1 MLKKSQQILE
11 DYFGYESFRPG
22 QEEIISS
29 ILKQN
34 NTLGVMPTGGGK
46 SICFQIPALCLSG
59 TTVVFSPLIS
69 LMKDQIDSLDAVGIE
84 ATFINSSLS
93 GQEIEARMRQIQ
105 TGLYDLVYIAPERLQ
120 SQRFEE
126 LLETIK
132 ISLVVV
138 DEAHCISQW
147 GHDFRPAYMLI
158 SSFVEGLADDVPVAA
173 FTATAT
179 ADVRADINEILDIDQ
194 SFVTSFDREN
204 LNFKLVKGEDKRDF
218 IYEYVKKNS
227 AEAGIIYAGT
237 RKEVNQ
243 LHSFLK
249 EKGFAVG
256 RYHAGL
262 TKDLRKETQDDFLYD
277 KIKIVVAT
285 NAFGM
290 GIDKSNV
297 RYVIHHNMPQDIE
310 SYYQEAGRAGRD
322 GEPSE
327 CVLLF
332 APGDV
337 RLPKY
342 FIEQS
347 NLSTKRKALA
357 HNKLQKMIDYCYTS
371 SCLRSYILEYFGEE
385 DTPDTCDNCSNC
397 NTNHE
402 LEDITVQAQ
411 KILSCVYRL
420 DQQYGITK
428 VARVLN
434 GSKAKSIL
442 DLNLDQVST
451 YGIMS
456 DYTIKEIKNLIKFL
470 VAERYIELTEGKYAV
485 LNLNDNSYAV
495 LEGSQQVH
503 QKVRQQTEQIAD
515 TNQLFDLLREL
526 RMEIARQEGVPPFI
540 IFPDSA
546 LRDMVDKLP
555 ANNKEM
561 LKVKGV
567 GTTKLKK
574 YGKQFLAKI
583 NEVTNR
589 TTDTSTK
596 NDNLLASDKSFVTS
610 YKLYQKDNSLAEIAE
625 LRDLTINTIQK
636 HMLKAAEKGLEI
648 DLTSFVPKEHQKEIL
663 KEIKDREDTRLS
675 PIKEA
680 VPDEVSY
687 FQIRVM
693 RHQFLN
699 NEAN

>member
-1 MLKKSQQILE
+1 MLKKAQRILE
-11 DYFGYESFRPG
+11 DYFGYDSFRPG
-22 QEEIISS
+22 QEEIITS
-29 ILKQN
+29 ILNKN

-69 LMKDQIDSLDAVGIE
+69 LMKDQIDSLHAVGIE
-84 ATFINSSLS
+84 ATFINSSL
-93 GQEIEARMRQIQ
+93 GRKEIEARIRQIQ

-120 SQRFEE
+120 SQRFVE
-126 LLETIK
+126 LLETIEV
-132 ISLVVV
+132 SLVVV

-158 SSFVEGLADDVPVAA
+158 SSFIAGLDNETTVAA

-179 ADVRADINEILDIDQ
+179 TDVRKDISNILDIEE
-194 SFVTSFDREN
+194 SFVTSFDRAN
-204 LNFKLVKGEDKRDF
+204 LTFKLVKGEDKRDF
-218 IYEYVKKNS
+218 IDEYVTKNS
-227 AEAGIIYAGT
+227 TEAGIIYAGT

-243 LHSFLK
+243 LHSYLE
-249 EKGFAVG
+249 EKGFAAG

-262 TKDLRKETQDDFLYD
+262 SKELRKETQEDFLYD

-332 APGDV
+332 APGDI

-342 FIEQS
+342 FIKQS
-347 NLSTKRKALA
+347 NVSTKRKTLA
-357 HNKLQKMIDYCYTS
+357 HNKLQQMIDYCYTGQ
-371 SCLRSYILEYFGEE
+371 CLRSYILEYFGEDE
-385 DTPDTCDNCSNC
+385 LAEECDNCSNC
-397 NTNHE
+397 NTAQE
-402 LEDITVQAQ
+402 LKDITVQAQ
-411 KILSCVYRL
+411 KILSCIYRV
-420 DQQYGITK
+420 QEQYGITK

-434 GSKAKSIL
+434 GSKAKGIL

-470 VAERYIELTEGKYAV
+470 IAERYIELTEGKYAV
-485 LNLNDNSYAV
+485 IELNDNSYAV
-495 LEGSQQVH
+495 LEGEEKVW
-503 QKVRQQTEQIAD
+503 QKVRQQTEQITN
-515 TNQLFDLLREL
+515 TNQLFDQLRKL
-526 RMEIARQEGVPPFI
+526 RSKIATEEGVPPFI

-555 ANNKEM
+555 GNNKEM
-561 LKVKGV
+561 LKIKGV

-574 YGKQFLAKI
+574 YGQQFLQKI

-589 TTDTSTK
+589 TMK
-596 NDNLLASDKSFVTS
+596 NDNSQDLINSDKSFVKS
-610 YKLYQKDNSLAEIAE
+610 YKLYNDNNSLAEIAD
-625 LRDLTINTIQK
+625 LRDLTLNTIQN
-636 HMLKAAEKGLEI
+636 HILQAAEKGLAI
-648 DLTSFVPKEHQKEIL
+648 DLKQLVPQKYQKLIL
-663 KEIKDREDTRLS
+663 EEIKKSDNTRLT
-675 PIKEA
+675 PIKKALPNEI
-680 VPDEVSY
+680 SY
-687 FQIRVM
+687 FQIRAM
-693 RHQFLN
+693 RNQFLK

>member
-1 MLKKSQQILE
+1 MLEKAQQILE
-11 DYFGYESFRPG
+11 DYFGYQSFRPG
-22 QEEIISS
+22 QKEIIDN
-29 ILKQN
+29 ILKEK

-46 SICFQIPALCLSG
+46 SICFQIPALCFSG
-59 TTVVFSPLIS
+59 TTIVFSPLIS
-69 LMKDQIDSLDAVGIE
+69 LMKDQIDSLHAVGIE
-84 ATFINSSLS
+84 ATFINSSLGS
-93 GQEIEARMRQIQ
+93 KEIEARIRQVQ
-105 TGLYDLVYIAPERLQ
+105 TGLYDLVYIAPERLR
-120 SQRFEE
+120 SERFVE
-126 LLETIK
+126 LLDAIE

-158 SSFVEGLADDVPVAA
+158 SSFVDGLADDTTVAA

-179 ADVRADINEILDIDQ
+179 EDVRKDINDILNVEK
-194 SFVTSFDREN
+194 SFVTSFDRDN
-204 LNFKLVKGEDKRDF
+204 LTFKLVKGEDKRDF
-218 IYEYVKKNS
+218 IEEYVKKNS

-237 RKEVNQ
+237 RKEVEQ
-243 LHSFLK
+243 LHSFL
-249 EKGFAVG
+249 EEEGFAVG
-256 RYHAGL
+256 KYHAGL
-262 TKDLRKETQDDFLYD
+262 SKKMRKETQEKFLYD

-322 GEPSE
+322 GEASE

-342 FIEQS
+342 FIKQS
-347 NLSTKRKALA
+347 NLSTKRRTLA
-357 HNKLQKMIDYCYTS
+357 HNKLQKMIDYCYTG
-371 SCLRSYILEYFGEE
+371 SCLRGYILDYFGEE
-385 DTPDTCDNCSNC
+385 NPPEDCDNCSNC
-397 NTNHE
+397 ETEQE
-402 LEDITVQAQ
+402 LKDITVAAQ
-411 KILSCVYRL
+411 KILSCIYRMEE
-420 DQQYGITK
+420 QYGITK
-428 VARVLN
+428 VARVLA
-434 GSKAKSIL
+434 GSKAKGIL
-442 DLNLDQVST
+442 DLGLDQIST

-456 DYTIKEIKNLIKFL
+456 EYTIKELKNLIKFL
-470 VAERYIELTEGKYAV
+470 VAEQYIDLTEGKYAV
-485 LNLNDNSYAV
+485 TKLNDNSYNV
-495 LEGSQQVH
+495 LQDKEQVL
-503 QKVRQQTEQIAD
+503 QKVRKQTKQITN
-515 TNQLFDLLREL
+515 TNQLFDKLRDL
-526 RMEIARQEGVPPFI
+526 RMEIATEEGVPPFI

-574 YGKQFLAKI
+574 YGKEFIEKI
-583 NEVTNR
+583 NEITNR
-589 TTDTSTK
+589 GTSSK
-596 NDNLLASDKSFVTS
+596 DSIVVNSDKSFVKS
-610 YKLYQKDNSLAEIAE
+610 YKLYQQDNSLAEIAE
-625 LRDLTINTIQK
+625 LRDLTVNTVQK

-648 DLTSFVPKEHQKEIL
+648 DLKFFVPEEYQQVIL
-663 KEIKDREDTRLS
+663 EEIKDREDTRLT

-693 RHQFLN
+693 RYQFLN
-699 NEAN
+699 NEAK

>member
-1 MLKKSQQILE
+1 MLEKPQQILE
-11 DYFGYESFRPG
+11 DYFGYESFWSG
-22 QEEIISS
+22 QEEIITS
-29 ILKQN
+29 ILNKN

-59 TTVVFSPLIS
+59 ITVVFSPLIS
-69 LMKDQIDSLDAVGIE
+69 LMKDQIDSLHAVGIE

-93 GQEIEARMRQIQ
+93 NQEIETRIREVK
-105 TGLYDLVYIAPERLQ
+105 TGICDLLYIAPERLE
-120 SQRFEE
+120 SQRFMQ
-126 LLETIK
+126 LLERIEV
-132 ISLVVV
+132 SLVVV

-158 SSFVEGLADDVPVAA
+158 SSFVDKLSDDITVAA

-179 ADVRADINEILDIDQ
+179 TDVREDISNILSIEE

-204 LNFKLVKGEDKRDF
+204 LTFKLVKGEDKREF
-218 IYEYVKKNS
+218 IDEYVKKNS
-227 AEAGIIYAGT
+227 TEAGIIYAGT

-243 LHSFLK
+243 LHSFL
-249 EKGFAVG
+249 EGQGFAVG
-256 RYHAGL
+256 KYHAGL
-262 TKDLRKETQDDFLYD
+262 SKDVRKETQDDFLYD

-385 DTPDTCDNCSNC
+385 DTLDNCDNCSNC
-397 NTNHE
+397 NTEHE
-402 LEDITVQAQ
+402 LKDITVQAQ
-411 KILSCVYRL
+411 KILSCVYRMNE
-420 DQQYGITK
+420 QYGITK

-434 GSKAKSIL
+434 GSKAKGVL
-442 DLNLDQVST
+442 ELNLDQLST
-451 YGIMS
+451 YGIMN
-456 DYTIKEIKNLIKFL
+456 DYTIKETKNLIKFL
-470 VAERYIELTEGKYAV
+470 VAERYIDLTDGKYAV
-485 LNLNDNSYAV
+485 LNLNDNSYAI
-495 LEGSQQVH
+495 LEGSTQVH
-503 QKVRQQTEQIAD
+503 QKVRQPTQQIAD
-515 TNQLFDLLREL
+515 TSQLFDQLRDL
-526 RMEIARQEGVPPFI
+526 RMEIAQEEGVPPFI

-567 GTTKLKK
+567 GTTKLNK

-583 NEVTNR
+583 NKVT
-589 TTDTSTK
+589 K
-596 NDNLLASDKSFVTS
+596 
-610 YKLYQKDNSLAEIAE
+610 
-625 LRDLTINTIQK
+625 
-636 HMLKAAEKGLEI
+636 
-648 DLTSFVPKEHQKEIL
+648 
-663 KEIKDREDTRLS
+663 
-675 PIKEA
+675 
-680 VPDEVSY
+680 
-687 FQIRVM
+687 
-693 RHQFLN
+693 
-699 NEAN
+699 